1 MFKTKAKTNEISA
14 KGQNPNSNATTVI
27 GQGTA
32 LEGSFSSN
40 ENVRF
45 DGQLK
50 GELKCQKLLVMGEHA
65 SIDGDVTANEA
76 TIMGKIK
83 GEVTIQEKLTL
94 KSTAFIEGNIKAK
107 TLVVEE
113 GARYVGNCKIG
124 ND

>member
-1 MFKTKAKTNEISA
+1 MFKTTAKTSETPA
-14 KGQNPNSNATTVI
+14 KGQTVNGNATTVI
-27 GQGTA
+27 GQGTT
-32 LEGSFSSN
+32 LKGSFSSN

-50 GELKCQKLLVMGEHA
+50 GELSCLKLLVMGEHA
-65 SIDGDVTANEA
+65 FIDGNVTANEA

-94 KSTAFIEGNIKAK
+94 KSSAFIEGNIKAR

-113 GARYVGNCKIG
+113 GARYVGSCKIG